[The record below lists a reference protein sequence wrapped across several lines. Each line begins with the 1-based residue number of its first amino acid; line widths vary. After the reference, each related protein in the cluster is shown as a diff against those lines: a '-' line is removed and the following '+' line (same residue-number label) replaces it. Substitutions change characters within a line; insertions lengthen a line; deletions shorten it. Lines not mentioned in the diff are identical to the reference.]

1 MNCVIIALE
10 FYMIWRDTMI
20 LGIDIDDVVT
30 ESSLSMVAHAKIH
43 ETEICQKGDI
53 LDHLPDVMRGEF
65 PTPEVKIYLNKF
77 MADIMDAAVVKEN
90 AVEVLCRLKE
100 KGHKLIYITAR
111 GENKFP
117 GSTEV
122 TENLLKDKNLPCDG
136 MVYNSYD
143 KLQDCIDNGVELM
156 IDDSVKN
163 CTDIAKGGIPTL
175 LFTSIVNEDAET
187 DLPRVATWLELE
199 QYVDTMA
206 K

>member
-1 MNCVIIALE
+1 
-10 FYMIWRDTMI
+10 MI

-43 ETEICQKGDI
+43 ETEICGKGDI
-53 LDHLPDVMRGEF
+53 LDHLPEVMRGEF
-65 PTPEVKIYLNKF
+65 PTPEVKVYLNRF
-77 MADIMDAAVVKEN
+77 MADIMDAAVVKEH
-90 AVEVLCRLKE
+90 AVEVLWNLKK
-100 KGHKLIYITAR
+100 KGHTLIYITAR
-111 GENKFP
+111 GENKYP

-122 TENLLKDKNLPCDG
+122 TENLLKEKNLPCDG

-163 CTDIAKGGIPTL
+163 CTDIAKGGIKTL

-187 DLPRVATWLELE
+187 DLPRVATWPELE
-199 QYVDTMA
+199 QYVDNMV